1 MIDIT
6 KSKMNEFGYGEW
18 ASYFALNDT
27 QRLVLN
33 FLQEKELTAQE
44 RKLIFPSVRAFSK
57 GEGSDGAYL
66 MKTVESFIRESGEK
80 DYLGAMQLFVKEEN
94 FHSAY
99 LREYMEHYGVEPL
112 SSSFLDSVF
121 RRLRK
126 AGGLKCEVTILVTA
140 EMIALTYYDALSKCT
155 DSPVLKKICAQM
167 LHDELPHIMFQSY
180 TLSHFEVRKI
190 DKLLRA
196 FAMRITTLFVYCA
209 FRNVFKTGG
218 YNLRKFSKE
227 NMGYLKQSIYLSE
240 RNS

>member
-6 KSKMNEFGYGEW
+6 KSKMNEFNYGEW
-18 ASYFALNDT
+18 VSYFALNDT
-27 QRLVLN
+27 QRLILD
-33 FLQEKELTAQE
+33 FSQEKELTALE

-66 MKTVESFIRESGEK
+66 MKTVESFVRESGEK
-80 DYLGAMQLFVKEEN
+80 DYSKAMQLFIKEEN

-121 RRLRK
+121 RKLRK

-140 EMIALTYYDALSKCT
+140 EMIALTYYDALSKCA

-167 LHDELPHIMFQSY
+167 LHDELPHVMFQSY

-190 DKLLRA
+190 DKLLRVLI
-196 FAMRITTLFVYCA
+196 MRITTLFVYCA
-209 FRNVFKTGG
+209 FHNVMKTGG
-218 YNLRKFSKE
+218 YNLRQFSKE

-240 RNS
+240 RNC

>member
-6 KSKMNEFGYGEW
+6 KSKMNEFGYMEW

-33 FLQEKELTAQE
+33 FLNENELTSQE

-80 DYLGAMQLFVKEEN
+80 DYSKAMQLFIKEEN

-99 LREYMEHYGVEPL
+99 LKEYMDHYGVEPL

-121 RRLRK
+121 RKLRK
-126 AGGLKCEVTILVTA
+126 AGGLKCEVTVLVTA

-190 DKLLRA
+190 DKFFRR
-196 FAMRITTLFVYCA
+196 FAMRITTLFVYFA
-209 FRNVFKTGG
+209 FGNVLKTGG
-218 YNLRKFSKE
+218 YNLRQFSKE

>member
-6 KSKMNEFGYGEW
+6 KSKMNEFGYKEW
-18 ASYFALNDT
+18 VSYFALNDT
-27 QRLVLN
+27 QRLSLN
-33 FLQEKELTAQE
+33 FLQENELTAME

-66 MKTVESFIRESGEK
+66 MKTVESFVRESGEK
-80 DYLGAMQLFVKEEN
+80 DYSRAMKLFIKEEN

-99 LREYMEHYGVEPL
+99 LKEYMDYYGVEPL
-112 SSSFLDSVF
+112 STSFLDSVF
-121 RRLRK
+121 RKLRK

-155 DSPVLKKICAQM
+155 DSPVLKRICAQM
-167 LHDELPHIMFQSY
+167 LHDELPHVMFQSY
-180 TLSHFEVRKI
+180 TLSHFEVRRI
-190 DKLLRA
+190 DKLLRKMM
-196 FAMRITTLFVYCA
+196 MRITTLFVYCA
-209 FRNVFKTGG
+209 FHNVLKTGG
-218 YNLRKFSKE
+218 YNLRQFSKE

>member
-6 KSKMNEFGYGEW
+6 KSKMNECNYGEW
-18 ASYFALNDT
+18 ASYFAQNDT
-27 QRLVLN
+27 QRLVLD
-33 FLQEKELTAQE
+33 FSQEKELTSLE

-66 MKTVESFIRESGEK
+66 MKTVERFIRESGEK
-80 DYLGAMQLFVKEEN
+80 DYSRAMRLFIKEEN

-99 LREYMEHYGVEPL
+99 LREYMEYYGVEPL
-112 SSSFLDSVF
+112 SSSFLDTVF
-121 RRLRK
+121 RKLRK

-140 EMIALTYYDALSKCT
+140 EIIALTYYDALSKCAE
-155 DSPVLKKICAQM
+155 SPVLKKICAQM

-190 DKLLRA
+190 DKLLRKLI
-196 FAMRITTLFVYCA
+196 MHITTLFVYGA
-209 FRNVFKTGG
+209 FKNVLKTGG
-218 YNLRKFSKE
+218 YNLRRFLKE

-240 RNS
+240 RNG